1 MNDKLMSIFKLEQ
14 SLLQKVPFDYQLPNL
29 LLGLQG
35 KLLLQ
40 LLLVGLENS
49 HLPTEF
55 FDSGLKKIEL
65 RFLLVLE
72 IFLVNFLRENK
83 LVGKALNQTLLL
95 LNRNQLTAV
104 NLLKAPY
111 TFFILLIELFL
122 TICGLI
128 L

>member
-40 LLLVGLENS
+40 LLLVGLKNS
-49 HLPTEF
+49 YLPTEF

-65 RFLLVLE
+65 RFLLILE
-72 IFLVNFLRENK
+72 IFLVNFLREYK
-83 LVGKALNQTLLL
+83 LVG
-95 LNRNQLTAV
+95 
-104 NLLKAPY
+104 
-111 TFFILLIELFL
+111 
-122 TICGLI
+122 
-128 L
+128 